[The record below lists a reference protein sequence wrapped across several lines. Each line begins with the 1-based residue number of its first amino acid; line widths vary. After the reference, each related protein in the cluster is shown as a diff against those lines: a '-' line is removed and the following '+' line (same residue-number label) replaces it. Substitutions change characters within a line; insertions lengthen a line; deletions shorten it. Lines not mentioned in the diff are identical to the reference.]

1 MANTTITDIPRRGAE
16 EQDKFG
22 LLAYERG
29 LEAFL
34 RGASTPI
41 TVALQGEWGS
51 GKTSLMNVLRDDLC
65 GTNDKEGE
73 YYSVWINTWEYSLM
87 KNSNEALL
95 QILVKMASE
104 VISLSRSTSDEVINS
119 FKKAFMGVGSAIMR
133 NMGNKVADGLG
144 DGILEALCKDG
155 ENSIADLRGKLQI
168 QINECLKKNNVK
180 KGIIFFID
188 DLDRIDPPVAVEL
201 LELLKNVFTLE
212 HYSF

>member
-104 VISLSRSTSDEVINS
+104 VISLSRSTSD
-119 FKKAFMGVGSAIMR
+119 
-133 NMGNKVADGLG
+133 
-144 DGILEALCKDG
+144 
-155 ENSIADLRGKLQI
+155 
-168 QINECLKKNNVK
+168 
-180 KGIIFFID
+180 
-188 DLDRIDPPVAVEL
+188 
-201 LELLKNVFTLE
+201 
-212 HYSF
+212 

>member
-73 YYSVWINTWEYSLM
+73 YYSVWINTWEYSFVLNLGLQCGM
-87 KNSNEALL
+87 MLL
-95 QILVKMASE
+95 RQKWESPELCECKGFPGSGEPV
-104 VISLSRSTSDEVINS
+104 VTS
-119 FKKAFMGVGSAIMR
+119 K
-133 NMGNKVADGLG
+133 
-144 DGILEALCKDG
+144 
-155 ENSIADLRGKLQI
+155 SIKI
-168 QINECLKKNNVK
+168 
-180 KGIIFFID
+180 
-188 DLDRIDPPVAVEL
+188 
-201 LELLKNVFTLE
+201 
-212 HYSF
+212 